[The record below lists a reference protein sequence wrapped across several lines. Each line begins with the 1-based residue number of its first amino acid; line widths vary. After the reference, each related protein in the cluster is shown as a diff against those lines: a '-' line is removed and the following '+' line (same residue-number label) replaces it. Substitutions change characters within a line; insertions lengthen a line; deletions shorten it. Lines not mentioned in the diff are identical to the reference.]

1 MGCSFMVGDSSVG
14 VARAV
19 TSGTPPLGMDAMFG
33 KYLPIHVSVNAD
45 YEITPSVLHRTIL
58 PTPLRSCPPCRRREM
73 DT

>member
-1 MGCSFMVGDSSVG
+1 
-14 VARAV
+14 
-19 TSGTPPLGMDAMFG
+19 MDAMFG